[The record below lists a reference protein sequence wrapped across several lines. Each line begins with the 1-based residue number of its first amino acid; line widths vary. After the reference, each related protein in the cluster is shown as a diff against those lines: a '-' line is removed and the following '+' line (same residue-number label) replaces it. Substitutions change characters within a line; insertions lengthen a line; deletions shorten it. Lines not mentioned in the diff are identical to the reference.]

1 MRTIRVENDNFIT
14 RIFLSRP
21 DVRNAF
27 NDTLVSELQV
37 AFEGLGSETRV
48 VILTG
53 EGKSFCAGAD
63 LNWMKQSAAYTREQN
78 EQDARAMAQ
87 LFKVINECPKPVI
100 GRINGSALGGGLGLM
115 ACCDIVVAV
124 NNAKFGFTEVKLGL
138 IPAVISPFVLA
149 KISKSYARRY
159 FMTGEIFDA
168 QQALDIG
175 LIHAVVVPEEL
186 DSKIETFTEILLGNG
201 PLAVAQAKQ
210 LIFEVASR
218 GFDDALEYAISEI
231 ARLRV
236 SEEGQEGLGAF
247 LEKRKPSWRKEL

>member
-1 MRTIRVENDNFIT
+1 
-14 RIFLSRP
+14 
-21 DVRNAF
+21 
-27 NDTLVSELQV
+27 
-37 AFEGLGSETRV
+37 
-48 VILTG
+48 
-53 EGKSFCAGAD
+53 
-63 LNWMKQSAAYTREQN
+63 
-78 EQDARAMAQ
+78 
-87 LFKVINECPKPVI
+87 
-100 GRINGSALGGGLGLM
+100 
-115 ACCDIVVAV
+115 
-124 NNAKFGFTEVKLGL
+124 
-138 IPAVISPFVLA
+138 
-149 KISKSYARRY
+149 
-159 FMTGEIFDA
+159 MTGEIFDA